1 VTTTRPRRAV
11 LALSGL
17 NLAGKLLA
25 IGKTLIIATLFG
37 TSGVL
42 DAFWVAYSLPLMLP
56 NLLTTVITVAFVP
69 RFVKSLEGRTGADA
83 WRGANTLFTLAIGV
97 SLLACAAIQLW
108 TGALVHR
115 LAPGLAPENQQQA
128 IAMIRMMLPC
138 MLMLTLSSLLS
149 ALSNARE
156 RFVLPGLDGV
166 VNNTAIILV
175 ALLLARGLGVRA
187 LIVGITL
194 GFFVQMCILCFGN
207 RDLFRSSL
215 RPAFA
220 LGHPDFLRPL
230 AHLLPLLVG
239 SVGAMLTGLVDQ
251 YFVSRLDAGSISAL
265 TYATMMAMLPVEVFA
280 QAIITSYYPALGRG
294 VAAGDYAAVTATWR
308 SGQRLILLLTLPC
321 AVLLVG
327 LAEPIV
333 VVLLEHGRFDDR
345 STALT
350 VEAMSILAIGMVFR
364 SQAYFSYRVL
374 HSMIRPWTQVFI
386 GLAGVATCVGLNL
399 AWAQRLGLRGV
410 ALSAVLSQLQS
421 ALIAA
426 LVVRRLLRTDA
437 SAPRALSTPVLL
449 PVGVLA
455 AGVLLARLLVPAGL
469 YEASHRLWALACGF
483 AAVPAGL
490 AAFALAWR
498 LGLPEAVDLVA
509 KLRSRLARPRRLREP

>member
-1 VTTTRPRRAV
+1 MGV
-11 LALSGL
+11 LAFFAGL
-17 NLAGKLLA
+17 
-25 IGKTLIIATLFG
+25 
-37 TSGVL
+37 
-42 DAFWVAYSLPLMLP
+42 
-56 NLLTTVITVAFVP
+56 LLTVMCGI
-69 RFVKSLEGRTGADA
+69 
-83 WRGANTLFTLAIGV
+83 IGIV
-97 SLLACAAIQLW
+97 
-108 TGALVHR
+108 V
-115 LAPGLAPENQQQA
+115 APGQQPPDAAVGQA
-128 IAMIRMMLPC
+128 MNDAIRHRGPDDEGYYRDARAL
-138 MLMLTLSSLLS
+138 LGMLTLSSLLS

-194 GFFVQMCILCFGN
+194 GFFMQMCILCFGN

-294 VAAGDYAAVTATWR
+294 VAAGDHAAVTATWR

-327 LAEPIV
+327 LAKPIV

-350 VEAMSILAIGMVFR
+350 VEAMSILAIGMK
-364 SQAYFSYRVL
+364 L
-374 HSMIRPWTQVFI
+374 P
-386 GLAGVATCVGLNL
+386 
-399 AWAQRLGLRGV
+399 
-410 ALSAVLSQLQS
+410 
-421 ALIAA
+421 
-426 LVVRRLLRTDA
+426 A
-437 SAPRALSTPVLL
+437 SAHWSTKPR
-449 PVGVLA
+449 
-455 AGVLLARLLVPAGL
+455 
-469 YEASHRLWALACGF
+469 
-483 AAVPAGL
+483 
-490 AAFALAWR
+490 
-498 LGLPEAVDLVA
+498 
-509 KLRSRLARPRRLREP
+509 